1 MERTGKMEGI
11 RPPRSAGGVNLWP
24 WDSRAMSALDHW
36 HPVFEASRLK
46 AKPVLVRVADRQVV
60 LFRTAGRVGAL
71 DDCCPHRRMRLSQ
84 GAVVGDR
91 LQCRYHGWTYDCAG
105 AGESPGTPKLHAQAG
120 CYEVEVRHDWIWI
133 RAAGAQTAMPEFD
146 VAGYRFVGTIAHVFN
161 APLEIVLDNFT
172 EVEHTSTT
180 HALLGYELTRMHEV
194 ETRVEATETSVRV
207 YNGGPQ
213 KRIPPLTSF
222 LFGIQTGDR
231 FVDDWTTRFS
241 PVHTCYDQYWEDATT
256 REEKGSRWRIYVFF
270 NPLEGDRTQLVTF
283 AFLRPA
289 PRGGWRNWLLF
300 KRSLMGMVNR
310 EIVLDQQMLELLADK
325 SPGIEGM
332 KLSRFD
338 KVLGMHRARIERVY
352 RGQAESDLASDANP
366 SAATI
371 VVQAPVTR
379 STAQSTAA
387 EAL

>member
-1 MERTGKMEGI
+1 
-11 RPPRSAGGVNLWP
+11 
-24 WDSRAMSALDHW
+24 MSALDHW
-36 HPVFEASRLK
+36 HPVYEASRLK
-46 AKPVLVRVADRQVV
+46 AKPVAVRVADREVV
-60 LFRTAGRVGAL
+60 LFRAEGRVGAL

-84 GAVVGDR
+84 GEVVGDR
-91 LQCRYHGWTYDCAG
+91 LQCRYHAWTYDCSG

-172 EVEHTSTT
+172 EVEHTPTT

-194 ETRVEATETSVRV
+194 ETRVEATDTSVRV

-213 KRIPPLTSF
+213 KRIGPLVSF

-231 FVDDWTTRFS
+231 FVDDWTTKFS
-241 PVHTCYDQYWEDATT
+241 PVHTCYDQYWEDAAT

-270 NPLEGDRTQLVTF
+270 NPLEGNPRDGDRTQLVTF

-289 PRGGWRNWLLF
+289 RRGGWRNWLLF
-300 KRSLMGMVNR
+300 KPSLMWLVNR

-325 SPGIEGM
+325 RPGIEGM

-352 RGQAESDLASDANP
+352 RGHADSEHATDLAGDDAP
-366 SAATI
+366 PAACAVAHASAA
-371 VVQAPVTR
+371 QPAAQPVTQP
-379 STAQSTAA
+379 TAQPAAA
-387 EAL
+387 EVL

>member
-1 MERTGKMEGI
+1 
-11 RPPRSAGGVNLWP
+11 
-24 WDSRAMSALDHW
+24 MSALDHW
-36 HPVFEASRLK
+36 HPVYEASRLK
-46 AKPVLVRVADRQVV
+46 NKPVAVRVADRQVV
-60 LFRTAGRVGAL
+60 LFRTAAGIGAL

-84 GAVVGDR
+84 GEVVGDR
-91 LQCRYHGWTYDCAG
+91 LQCRYHAWTFDCVG
-105 AGESPGTPKLHAQAG
+105 AGESPGTPKLNAQAG
-120 CYEVEVRHDWIWI
+120 CYEVAERHDWIWI
-133 RAAGAQTAMPEFD
+133 RAAGAQTSMPEFD

-172 EVEHTSTT
+172 EVEHTPTT

-231 FVDDWTTRFS
+231 FIDDWTTRFS
-241 PVHTCYDQYWEDATT
+241 PVHTCYDQYWEDAGT
-256 REEKGSRWRIYVFF
+256 RAEKGARWRIYVFF

-289 PRGGWRNWLLF
+289 LRGGWRNWLLF
-300 KRSLMGMVNR
+300 NRSLMWMVNR
-310 EIVLDQQMLELLADK
+310 EIVLDQRLIELLADK
-325 SPGIEGM
+325 RPGMEGM

-352 RGQAESDLASDANP
+352 RGHAESGQGVEPASDA
-366 SAATI
+366 
-371 VVQAPVTR
+371 APPA
-379 STAQSTAA
+379 STAVAQTTMTPTAAQPIAA

>member
-1 MERTGKMEGI
+1 
-11 RPPRSAGGVNLWP
+11 
-24 WDSRAMSALDHW
+24 MSALDHW

-46 AKPVLVRVADRQVV
+46 AKPVAVRVADRQVV
-60 LFRTAGRVGAL
+60 LFRAGETIGAL

-84 GAVVGDR
+84 GTVIGDR

-133 RAAGAQTAMPEFD
+133 RAAGAQTTMPEFE
-146 VAGYRFVGTIAHVFN
+146 VEGYRFVGTIAHVFN

-180 HALLGYELTRMHEV
+180 HALLGYELSRMHEV
-194 ETRVEATETSVRV
+194 ETRVEATDSSVRV
-207 YNGGPQ
+207 FNGGPQ

-222 LFGIQTGDR
+222 LFGIRTGDR
-231 FVDDWTTRFS
+231 FIDDWTTKFS
-241 PVHTCYDQYWEDATT
+241 PVHTCYDQYWEDAAT

-270 NPLEGDRTQLVTF
+270 NPLEGNSPDGDRTQLVTF

-289 PRGGWRNWLLF
+289 AQGGWRNWLLF

-325 SPGIEGM
+325 RPGIEGM

-352 RGQAESDLASDANP
+352 RGQAAGEYLAHVSGEEAP
-366 SAATI
+366 SVSAAATF
-371 VVQAPVTR
+371 T
-379 STAQSTAA
+379 STAQPATLPTAPTSAPSAAA